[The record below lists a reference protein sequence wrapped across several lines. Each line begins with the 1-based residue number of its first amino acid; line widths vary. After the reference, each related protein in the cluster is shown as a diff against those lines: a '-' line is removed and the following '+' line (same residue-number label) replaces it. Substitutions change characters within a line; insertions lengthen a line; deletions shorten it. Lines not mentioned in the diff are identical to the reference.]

1 MNTPSILRPSA
12 TTVLR
17 VIFAGLLLATWAA
30 LPRASSSAPAAVNW
44 YVDGTGNDANP
55 CTTPQQPCQH
65 IQVAIDRAA
74 SGDTIHIA
82 AGTYIEENL
91 TITDRNLT
99 LKGES
104 ATNTFLDGN
113 GLYQVLFIDRESA
126 PTVTVNISDVTIQ
139 RGNAGQPGGGLATEA
154 NTYVTLSNSN
164 ILSNTAI
171 FGGGIFNQGV
181 LKLVNVTLR
190 NNNASTTGASE
201 GGAMWNT
208 GFADL
213 TNVIVSNNEAQRGGG
228 ISTINVL
235 TLTNSLVADNTT
247 IGEFGGGIYN
257 RSVNGRTTL
266 VNSVVSGNRAI
277 GTDGGGIYNE
287 GTLISSG
294 SLISGNLALVSG
306 GGIYN
311 KASAHVT
318 LNDVTFQANHSI
330 NTGGALFNNG
340 TATLTDLTVRN
351 NLADDAGG
359 GLYNAE
365 VGRLYLENSNV
376 LSNTTAAALGGGI
389 GNLGTLTVTRSSLL
403 YNSAATLQGGGL
415 HNANAAQ
422 LTNATI
428 SNNTAAAG
436 GGGVH
441 NTGGTLTFQF
451 STISYNSAP
460 ALILTGTVTANNS
473 LLVQST
479 GAACSGSIT
488 SGDYNVDSGNTC
500 GFAQSHDLINTDPQL
515 GPLRDN
521 GGNSLTRSIGFGS
534 PAQDTAIVPCP
545 LTVDQRG
552 IARPQFDICDR
563 GAYEIAGYSNPSPID
578 IGAGQCITS
587 LLPIGDQFA
596 VGRLLTG
603 VNLTYG
609 ERANLTVRLLAPNY
623 RSAYLLGPA
632 ANSGQNLDTLFDDS
646 AAEIVPAGNQNIASP
661 FYEYV
666 YRPTKPLQRFNG
678 VSINGTWRL
687 EVCNAGAA
695 SGSLNRWVLVVPE
708 ISEFRVF
715 MPLIRRR

>member
-1 MNTPSILRPSA
+1 
-12 TTVLR
+12 
-17 VIFAGLLLATWAA
+17 
-30 LPRASSSAPAAVNW
+30 VNW
-44 YVDGTGNDANP
+44 YVAVTGNDSFS

-74 SGDTIHIA
+74 SGDIINIA
-82 AGTYIEENL
+82 AGTYIEEQLLIN
-91 TITDRNLT
+91 DRNLT
-99 LKGES
+99 LIGES
-104 ATNTFLDGN
+104 ANTTFLDGN
-113 GLYQVLFIDRESA
+113 NLYQVLSIQRESL
-126 PTVTVNISDVTIQ
+126 PTMTVNIANVTIQ
-139 RGNAGQPGGGLATEA
+139 RGQSDQPGGGIATED
-154 NTYVTLSNSN
+154 NIHLTLTNSN
-164 ILSNTAI
+164 ILSNTAS
-171 FGGGIFNQGV
+171 FGGGIFNQGI
-181 LKLVNVTLR
+181 LKLTDVILR
-190 NNNASTTGASE
+190 GNNASTTGTSE

-213 TNVIVSNNEAQRGGG
+213 TNTTVSNNEAQRGGG
-228 ISTINVL
+228 ISSINVL
-235 TLTNSLVADNTT
+235 TLTNSLVADNKT
-247 IGEFGGGIYN
+247 IGEYGGGIYN

-287 GTLISSG
+287 GILISSG

-311 KASAHVT
+311 KASANVT
-318 LNDVTFQANHSI
+318 LTDVTFQANHSI

-359 GLYNAE
+359 GLYNSDA
-365 VGRLYLENSNV
+365 GRLYLENSNV

-389 GNLGTLTVTRSSLL
+389 GNLGVLTLTRSSLL
-403 YNSAATLQGGGL
+403 YNSSATSLQGGGL
-415 HNANAAQ
+415 YNANTAQ

-436 GGGVH
+436 GAVH
-441 NTGGTLTFQF
+441 NISGTLTIQF

-460 ALILTGTVTANNS
+460 ALNRTGGTVTVNNS

-488 SGDYNVDSGNTC
+488 SANYNVDSGNTC

-534 PAQDTAIVPCP
+534 PAQDTAVVPCP
-545 LTVDQRG
+545 LAVDQRG

-563 GAYEIAGYSNPSPID
+563 GAYEVAGYSNPSPID
-578 IGAGQCITS
+578 IGPSQCITS
-587 LLPIGDQFA
+587 LLSIGDQFA
-596 VGRLLTG
+596 VGRLLAG
-603 VNLTYG
+603 VNLTYTD
-609 ERANLTVRLLAPNY
+609 RADLTVRLLAPSVVNA
-623 RSAYLLGPA
+623 RLLGPG

-646 AAEIVPAGNQNIASP
+646 APETVPGGDQLTTQP
-661 FYEYV
+661 FYEGPYKPV
-666 YRPTKPLQRFNG
+666 QPLQRFIG
-678 VSINGTWRL
+678 VNMKGTWRL
-687 EVCNAGAA
+687 EVCNSGDA

-708 ISEFRVF
+708 ISDFKVYLPV
-715 MPLIRRR
+715 MRR